1 MGQSRRS
8 FLKTTTA
15 LAVGAAVV
23 PRVLQPSVAQASKL
37 GALIPDP
44 NGILDLPAGFRYTL
58 IDQRDD
64 DMSDGYKT
72 PGLHDGM
79 GCFAGPRGEYILMRN
94 HEVAALDGP
103 NGPFKSG
110 QRPPDEMYNEI
121 AMGGVTRVVVDPK
134 TGEKISEQLGSRW
147 HDSKLCWRHK
157 PLGLAR
163 LRRI

>member
-94 HEVAALDGP
+94 HEVAALDALMDR
-103 NGPFKSG
+103 SSRVSV
-110 QRPPDEMYNEI
+110 RPMKCTMKLRWVGLPAWSWTPRPGKDF
-121 AMGGVTRVVVDPK
+121 
-134 TGEKISEQLGSRW
+134 EQPGSR
-147 HDSKLCWRHK
+147 RHNS
-157 PLGLAR
+157 
-163 LRRI
+163 